1 MQNKEIRDLLK
12 RLRDELRDSELDAD
26 TRRLI
31 SDLDAD
37 IHDLL
42 NPETPDVEADSVLER
57 AREIEANFRAEHPTA
72 VRILN
77 EVMAA
82 LSRMGI

>member
-1 MQNKEIRDLLK
+1 MDNSEIRDLLK
-12 RLRDELRDSELDAD
+12 RLKDELHESELDEE
-26 TRRLI
+26 TRRMMA
-31 SDLDAD
+31 DLDAE
-37 IHDLL
+37 IHDLID
-42 NPETPDVEADSVLER
+42 PDTASSEAGPILER

-77 EVMAA
+77 EVMAT

>member
-1 MQNKEIRDLLK
+1 MQNDEIRDLLK
-12 RLRDELRDSELDAD
+12 RLRDELRGSELDAE
-26 TRRLI
+26 TRRLV
-31 SDLDAD
+31 SDLDDD

-42 NPETPDVEADSVLER
+42 NPETPEVEADPILER
-57 AREIEANFRAEHPTA
+57 AREVEANFRADHPTA

>member
-1 MQNKEIRDLLK
+1 MQNEKIRNLLE
-12 RLRDELRDSELDAD
+12 RLRDELRDSELDAE
-26 TRRLI
+26 TRRLV

-42 NPETPDVEADSVLER
+42 DPDKPDVEPDSIVER
-57 AREIEANFRAEHPTA
+57 AREIEAGFRAEHPTA

>member
-1 MQNKEIRDLLK
+1 MDNPEIRDLLK
-12 RLRDELRDSELDAD
+12 RLRDELQSSELDD
-26 TRRLI
+26 ETRRLI

-42 NPETPDVEADSVLER
+42 DPDSPTREAGPILER
-57 AREIEANFRAEHPTA
+57 AREIDAGFRAEHPTA
-72 VRILN
+72 VRVLN
-77 EVMAA
+77 EVMAT